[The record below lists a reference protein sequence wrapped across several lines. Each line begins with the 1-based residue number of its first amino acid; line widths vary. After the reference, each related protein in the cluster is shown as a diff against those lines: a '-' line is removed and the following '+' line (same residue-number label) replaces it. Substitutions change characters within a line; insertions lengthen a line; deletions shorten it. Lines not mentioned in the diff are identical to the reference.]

1 MDELVLTTSM
11 GAGGR
16 ISGMLA
22 FVICLIGHQS
32 LLFAIGRWSV
42 ELDGWRALF
51 TTTAGIAGLSIGS
64 VTLPSWAAPLGAL
77 LAALLVMRYVYE
89 MDCWQQSVMAVGWY
103 AFPLGSLLLAGF
115 LFGMPAGNSSGP
127 PPRSKNEILESIKR
141 PMDRTRPQAVEE
153 PPSP

>member
-1 MDELVLTTSM
+1 MGELVLTTSL
-11 GAGGR
+11 GSGGR
-16 ISGMLA
+16 IFGVLA

-77 LAALLVMRYVYE
+77 LAAFVVMRYVYE
-89 MDCWQQSVMAVGWY
+89 LDGWQQSVMAVGWY

-115 LFGMPAGNSSGP
+115 LFGMPAPAPSGP
-127 PPRSKNEILESIKR
+127 SPGPKEEILESAKR
-141 PMDRTRPQAVEE
+141 PME
-153 PPSP
+153 PALEKPAPP